1 MLLLDYSLSEF
12 ANFLGSLLVGQTKC
26 CNDWKVVF
34 MVFTMAGQCVQNN
47 EGIEETNRRN
57 ATNPFTKSLRSL
69 TFTKHCFNVST
80 CNLDLPQKREKIE

>member
-1 MLLLDYSLSEF
+1 
-12 ANFLGSLLVGQTKC
+12 
-26 CNDWKVVF
+26 

-80 CNLDLPQKREKIE
+80 CNLDLPQKKGENRIRFTLTLLNFGVEIANTSRK